1 MSQTFPND
9 FKISNI
15 DNGTESGTW
24 GTITNSNFNN
34 LVSSVGGFK
43 QISIS
48 STNSHTLTAPADNTS
63 TQDFRNHFLELTG
76 TSTGTAAATFT
87 LTLPASLDKEY
98 VIKNSLQH
106 TINVKTS
113 TQVTPLEIP
122 VGKTNAIYLNG
133 ATALP
138 TISTLDSLTLSTALP
153 VSSGGTGLVSAE
165 AGGVMVMNSA
175 GTAFTIASAGPTGNV
190 LTSDGDKFISSSFQS
205 AALSNV
211 VRTNVGGYA
220 AAGNTQPTVA
230 NGGMQS
236 IQSYLLSQ
244 DTTYIGF
251 DAVGAFNAARRET
264 GITATQ
270 NDSANVNQCN
280 LHVFKS
286 GEPNN
291 AITPLAVRNDGGN
304 ADVLVTTSVV
314 PFVDNTNDL
323 GSSSKRFNDVFAAN
337 GVTTSSDRRLKN
349 SITDSELGLD
359 FINQLQPR
367 RYKVNQGGGY
377 ITGVDDTP
385 NYMPTYG
392 VTAGVRFHHGLI
404 AQEVEQT
411 LYNQNIDKSTF
422 AGWCLTDPGDSNST
436 QMLRYEEFIAPM
448 MKAIQELSNKVN
460 ALEARIQQLESN

>member
-211 VRTNVGGYA
+211 VRTNVG
-220 AAGNTQPTVA
+220 
-230 NGGMQS
+230 
-236 IQSYLLSQ
+236 
-244 DTTYIGF
+244 
-251 DAVGAFNAARRET
+251 
-264 GITATQ
+264 
-270 NDSANVNQCN
+270 
-280 LHVFKS
+280 
-286 GEPNN
+286 
-291 AITPLAVRNDGGN
+291 
-304 ADVLVTTSVV
+304 
-314 PFVDNTNDL
+314 
-323 GSSSKRFNDVFAAN
+323 
-337 GVTTSSDRRLKN
+337 
-349 SITDSELGLD
+349 
-359 FINQLQPR
+359 
-367 RYKVNQGGGY
+367 
-377 ITGVDDTP
+377 
-385 NYMPTYG
+385 
-392 VTAGVRFHHGLI
+392 
-404 AQEVEQT
+404 
-411 LYNQNIDKSTF
+411 
-422 AGWCLTDPGDSNST
+422 
-436 QMLRYEEFIAPM
+436 
-448 MKAIQELSNKVN
+448 
-460 ALEARIQQLESN
+460 